1 MSHKKNPFD
10 RRDFLRMST
19 AAATVSA
26 LAAPTFVPRSALAEK
41 DRPGANDRVTVGC
54 VSAGHRARLL
64 MEQLPEAAMLV
75 AIADCNLPQAL
86 RFKKEKGTDWAIY
99 GSHYPLLDRK
109 DVDAVII
116 AGQEY
121 QRVLPCIHAVQADKD
136 VYAEKPLTL
145 YIHEGRTLVN
155 HVRKHKAVF
164 QVGTQQR
171 SMEMNRV
178 ACEFVRNGGLGK
190 LKYVLAVN
198 YSGVG
203 PTPSV
208 DSYEEHPIPSGF
220 NWDLH
225 LNQSEW
231 RPCGSGATRGR
242 NYVGGEMTNWGAHGV
257 DQIQWALGK
266 DDTLPVRFKPITSGQ
281 NGKVTAWYDDGT
293 EIRFELEKAPMGG
306 AIFVGENGKLEI
318 NRNKFMSN
326 PIEIRDELLKKVDEA
341 EEEVKWSDQTALWQ
355 AKWHMQDWIDCI
367 KTRER
372 PVSDVEIG
380 HRSIAFCHL
389 NNITRWVDRELT
401 FDPKTERF
409 IDADDANA
417 WNDRSRRAGYEL
429 PEV

>member
-1 MSHKKNPFD
+1 MTSG
-10 RRDFLRMST
+10 
-19 AAATVSA
+19 AAATAV
-26 LAAPTFVPRSALAEK
+26 LGAPTFVPQSVLGAAG
-41 DRPGANDRVTVGC
+41 RPGANERVTIGC
-54 VSAGHRARLL
+54 ISAGHRARLL
-64 MEQLPEAAMLV
+64 MEQLPEAATLV

-86 RFKKEKGTDWAIY
+86 RFKNEKRADWAIY

-109 DVDAVII
+109 DIDAVIV

-121 QRVLPCIHAVQADKD
+121 QRVLPCIHAVQAGKD

-145 YIHEGRTLVN
+145 YIQEGRTLID

-198 YSGVG
+198 YTGVG
-203 PTPSV
+203 PSPSI
-208 DSYEEHPIPSGF
+208 DSYEEKSIPSGF

-225 LNQSEW
+225 LNQSQW
-231 RPCGSGATRGR
+231 RPFGSGATHGR
-242 NYVGGEMTNWGAHGV
+242 NYVGGQMTNWGAHGV

-266 DDTLPVRFKPITSGQ
+266 DDTLPVRFKPITPGQ
-281 NGKVTAWYDDGT
+281 DGKVTAWYDDGT
-293 EIRFELEKAPMGG
+293 EVRFELEKAPMGG
-306 AIFVGENGKLEI
+306 AIFVGEKGKLEI

-326 PIEIRDELLKKVDEA
+326 PIDIRDELLEKVDEA
-341 EEEVKWSDQTALWQ
+341 AEEVKWSDQTALWQ
-355 AKWHMQDWIDCI
+355 AKWHLQNWIDCI
-367 KTRER
+367 KTREK
-372 PVSDVEIG
+372 PISDVEIG

-389 NNITRWVDRELT
+389 TNITRWMERELT

-409 IDADDANA
+409 VDADDANA

-429 PEV
+429 PTV